1 MELIDT
7 HAHLVEIEPICDA
20 IQKAV
25 SLGVKQIVA
34 VGMDLTSNRK
44 TLALARRFPG
54 VVLPAIGY
62 HPWSIRENEIEP
74 TLAQVNQYLGQC
86 VALGEVGLDYK
97 VKIKKPV
104 QIGVFKRVL
113 DLAAKQNK
121 PVIVHA
127 RFSHERTHRMVA
139 EAGIAKA
146 VFHWYSGPLDV
157 LDRLLADGYHISAT
171 PALAYSP
178 PHQAAI
184 KRTPLDRIL
193 LETDSPVTYQGKISE
208 PADLLT
214 TLHQVSDLKKIPV
227 KEVAT
232 VTNENAHGFF
242 DLGKA

>member
-7 HAHLVEIEPICDA
+7 HVHLAEIETANDA
-20 IQKAV
+20 VPRAV
-25 SLGVKQIVA
+25 SLGIKQIVA

-44 TLALARRFPG
+44 TLALARRFAG

-74 TLAQVNQYLGQC
+74 TLTQVDQYLGQC

-104 QIGVFKRVL
+104 QIEVFKRVL

-127 RFSHERTHRMVA
+127 RYSHERSHRMVA
-139 EAGIAKA
+139 EAGIVRA

-157 LDRLLADGYHISAT
+157 LDRLLADGYYISAT

-193 LETDSPVTYQGKISE
+193 LETDSPVAYQGKISE

-214 TLHQVSDLKKIPV
+214 TLHQVSDLKKIPAT
-227 KEVAT
+227 EVAA
-232 VTNENAHGFF
+232 VTNGNGHAFF
-242 DLGKA
+242 DVGKA

>member
-7 HAHLVEIEPICDA
+7 HAHLVEIEPVCDA
-20 IQKAV
+20 IQRAV

-44 TLALARRFPG
+44 TLALARSFAG

-74 TLAQVNQYLGQC
+74 TLAHVDQYLGQC
-86 VALGEVGLDYK
+86 IALGEVGLDYK

-113 DLAAKQNK
+113 DLAATQDK

-127 RFSHERTHRMVA
+127 RYSHERSHRMVA
-139 EAGIAKA
+139 EAGIVRA

-193 LETDSPVTYQGKISE
+193 LETDSPVAYQGRVSE

-214 TLHQVSDLKKIPV
+214 TLHQVSELKKIPA
-227 KEVAT
+227 KDVAA
-232 VTNENAHGFF
+232 VTTENAHGFF
-242 DLGKA
+242 SVEKA